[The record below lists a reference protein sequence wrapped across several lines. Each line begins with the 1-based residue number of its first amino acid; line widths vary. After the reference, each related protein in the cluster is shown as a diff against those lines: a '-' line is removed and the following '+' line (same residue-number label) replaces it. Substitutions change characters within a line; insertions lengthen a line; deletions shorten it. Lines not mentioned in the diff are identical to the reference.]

1 MSLLGNIWVKLGLK
15 SDDFQRGMDS
25 AEKKSSKF
33 GNLMKGVA
41 AKVLTVAAAMKV
53 LGSTFKTLANFE
65 ASTSKLASVL
75 GKTTTEIK
83 GLTQSAIDLGRRTQY
98 TASEVVSLQTELAKL
113 GFVESDIKGMQESVL
128 KFAAA
133 VGTDL
138 ASAAARA
145 GATMRGFGL
154 TAEQT
159 GDLLEVMAVS
169 TSKSALSFNYLDAT
183 LGKLVPVTKAYGFDA
198 KDTITLLGTMANAG
212 IDASSAGTALRRVF
226 VELSNGSSKLN
237 TALGKQPKTMDE
249 LIEALGTLKERNLSV
264 ADSANLVGK
273 YAAPA
278 FAALVSGADDCR
290 ALYAELQN
298 VNGALD
304 TMYDTMTNN
313 VKGAID
319 RLKSS
324 WEGFIFN
331 LQGSTGVISRMI
343 KGLTRFVDI
352 ANHALFAGT
361 RVGEYKQSYDTR
373 RDFTRDDGTGLSQ
386 FEVQAMYARNRQRL
400 EGIKAASK
408 EGSRA
413 WRQADEELQGLIAS
427 ENEYY
432 DNLIKIEGKTQDVFV
447 DGTEEGNDALAE
459 LLKGLKTKENYEKD
473 SIGWLKQEIQA
484 RQELRDAATD
494 ETEIRKLNTEIALLE
509 KKVQELQKIGEIT
522 ELNALKAPVGKAEG
536 GSNPLGIDTSA
547 LKHTSEEVDEFVK
560 RLKKQQSDAEDIS
573 RGFADALRNGMI
585 DALDELAEAIG
596 TGDLD
601 TTALVRALVTPLAD
615 MAISAGVLIMT
626 TGESIE
632 ALKNALTNIFSGPYG
647 AIAAGAALVAIGVAA
662 KAGLAAIASGST
674 TSGGHASGGGNPY
687 TYTGGYGVTPDM
699 LSSAGPMEIE
709 GTVTVKGQD
718 IQIALDNYN
727 ANKRR

>member
-1 MSLLGNIWVKLGLK
+1 
-15 SDDFQRGMDS
+15 
-25 AEKKSSKF
+25 
-33 GNLMKGVA
+33 
-41 AKVLTVAAAMKV
+41 
-53 LGSTFKTLANFE
+53 
-65 ASTSKLASVL
+65 
-75 GKTTTEIK
+75 
-83 GLTQSAIDLGRRTQY
+83 
-98 TASEVVSLQTELAKL
+98 
-113 GFVESDIKGMQESVL
+113 
-128 KFAAA
+128 
-133 VGTDL
+133 
-138 ASAAARA
+138 
-145 GATMRGFGL
+145 
-154 TAEQT
+154 
-159 GDLLEVMAVS
+159 
-169 TSKSALSFNYLDAT
+169 
-183 LGKLVPVTKAYGFDA
+183 
-198 KDTITLLGTMANAG
+198 MANAG

-278 FAALVSGADDCR
+278 FAALVAGADDCR

-324 WEGFIFN
+324 WEGFILN
-331 LQGSTGVISRMI
+331 LQGSTGVIARMI

-413 WRQADEELQGLIAS
+413 WKQADEELQGLIAS

-459 LLKGLKTKENYEKD
+459 LLKGLKKKEKYEEN
-473 SIGWLKQEIQA
+473 SIGWLKEEIQK

-509 KKVQELQKIGEIT
+509 KKVQELQKIEQLA
-522 ELNALKAPVGKAEG
+522 ELPALKAPVGGIVG
-536 GSNPLGIDTSA
+536 GSNPLGIDTSS
-547 LKHTSEEVDEFVK
+547 LKHTSDEVDEFVK

-615 MAISAGVLIMT
+615 MAISAGTLILS
-626 TGESIE
+626 TGEGIE
-632 ALKNALTNIFSGPYG
+632 AIKSAFESLNGYA
-647 AIAAGAALVAIGVAA
+647 AIAAGVALVGLGVALKAGMAALA
-662 KAGLAAIASGST
+662 KNGASSST
-674 TSGGHASGGGNPY
+674 GGGGNPY
-687 TYTGGYGVTPDM
+687 VYTGGYGVTPDM

>member
-278 FAALVSGADDCR
+278 FAALVAGADDCR

-304 TMYDTMTNN
+304 TMYNTMTNN

-319 RLKSS
+319 RIKSG
-324 WEGFIFN
+324 WEGLILT
-331 LQGSTGVISRMI
+331 LQNSTGVIAAVLNRFAR
-343 KGLTRFVDI
+343 GLNIINDL
-352 ANHALFAGT
+352 ANGMSLADARAKQMGETLMQSGKFTTAEEYRKEIE
-361 RVGEYKQSYDTR
+361 RVKKTLSEGEFDTP
-373 RDFTRDDGTGLSQ
+373 TASMSQ
-386 FEVQAMYARNRQRL
+386 
-400 EGIKAASK
+400 
-408 EGSRA
+408 
-413 WRQADEELQGLIAS
+413 EELRKMGVQQMKHRKDLEQYLSGL
-427 ENEYY
+427 EYAAFQKSREEQEKALE
-432 DNLIKIEGKTQDVFV
+432 DMFKKPIKINVVT
-447 DGTEEGNDALAE
+447 EGNDDPLADLLDSLSKDKTKDAKDGLSELTAEARAYAAELAE
-459 LLKGLKTKENYEKD
+459 INAY
-473 SIGWLKQEIQA
+473 
-484 RQELRDAATD
+484 D
-494 ETEIRKLNTEIALLE
+494 EEMSAVSSALLE
-509 KKVQELQKIGEIT
+509 SWQKEHGAIDEVT
-522 ELNALKAPVGKAEG
+522 RSLVVMNNQTLNSLDGMEQLRDKIA
-536 GSNPLGIDTSA
+536 
-547 LKHTSEEVDEFVK
+547 
-560 RLKKQQSDAEDIS
+560 DIS
-573 RGFADALRNGMI
+573 KDIADSLRRGAI

-596 TGDLD
+596 TGNWD
-601 TTALVRALVTPLAD
+601 TASFVRALISPLAD

-632 ALKNALTNIFSGPYG
+632 ALKEALTNIFSGPYA

-674 TSGGHASGGGNPY
+674 TSGGGTGGGGNPY
-687 TYTGGYGVTPDM
+687 VYTGGYGVTPDM

>member
-138 ASAAARA
+138 GSAAARA

-237 TALGKQPKTMDE
+237 TALGKQPKTMD
-249 LIEALGTLKERNLSV
+249 
-264 ADSANLVGK
+264 
-273 YAAPA
+273 
-278 FAALVSGADDCR
+278 
-290 ALYAELQN
+290 
-298 VNGALD
+298 
-304 TMYDTMTNN
+304 
-313 VKGAID
+313 
-319 RLKSS
+319 
-324 WEGFIFN
+324 
-331 LQGSTGVISRMI
+331 
-343 KGLTRFVDI
+343 
-352 ANHALFAGT
+352 
-361 RVGEYKQSYDTR
+361 
-373 RDFTRDDGTGLSQ
+373 
-386 FEVQAMYARNRQRL
+386 
-400 EGIKAASK
+400 
-408 EGSRA
+408 
-413 WRQADEELQGLIAS
+413 
-427 ENEYY
+427 
-432 DNLIKIEGKTQDVFV
+432 
-447 DGTEEGNDALAE
+447 
-459 LLKGLKTKENYEKD
+459 
-473 SIGWLKQEIQA
+473 
-484 RQELRDAATD
+484 
-494 ETEIRKLNTEIALLE
+494 
-509 KKVQELQKIGEIT
+509 
-522 ELNALKAPVGKAEG
+522 
-536 GSNPLGIDTSA
+536 
-547 LKHTSEEVDEFVK
+547 
-560 RLKKQQSDAEDIS
+560 
-573 RGFADALRNGMI
+573 
-585 DALDELAEAIG
+585 
-596 TGDLD
+596 
-601 TTALVRALVTPLAD
+601 
-615 MAISAGVLIMT
+615 
-626 TGESIE
+626 
-632 ALKNALTNIFSGPYG
+632 
-647 AIAAGAALVAIGVAA
+647 
-662 KAGLAAIASGST
+662 
-674 TSGGHASGGGNPY
+674 
-687 TYTGGYGVTPDM
+687 
-699 LSSAGPMEIE
+699 
-709 GTVTVKGQD
+709 
-718 IQIALDNYN
+718 
-727 ANKRR
+727 

>member
-15 SDDFQRGMDS
+15 SDDFQRGMDN

-249 LIEALGTLKERNLSV
+249 LIDALGTLKERNLSV

-278 FAALVSGADDCR
+278 FAALVAGADDCR
-290 ALYAELQN
+290 ALYGELQN

-319 RLKSS
+319 RIKSG
-324 WEGFIFN
+324 WEGLILT
-331 LQGSTGVISRMI
+331 LQNSTGVIAAVLNRFAR
-343 KGLTRFVDI
+343 GLNIINDL
-352 ANHALFAGT
+352 ANGMSLADARAKQMGETLMQSGKFTTAKEYQKEIE
-361 RVGEYKQSYDTR
+361 RVKKTLSEGGFDTP
-373 RDFTRDDGTGLSQ
+373 TASMSQ
-386 FEVQAMYARNRQRL
+386 
-400 EGIKAASK
+400 
-408 EGSRA
+408 
-413 WRQADEELQGLIAS
+413 EELRKMGVQQQKHRKELEQYLSGL
-427 ENEYY
+427 EYAAFQKSREEQERALE
-432 DNLIKIEGKTQDVFV
+432 DMFKKPIKINVVT
-447 DGTEEGNDALAE
+447 EGNDDPLAD
-459 LLKGLKTKENYEKD
+459 LLDSLSKDKTKEAKD
-473 SIGWLKQEIQA
+473 GLSELTAEARAYAAELAEINA
-484 RQELRDAATD
+484 YDDEMAATGS
-494 ETEIRKLNTEIALLE
+494 ALLE
-509 KKVQELQKIGEIT
+509 SWNKEHEAIDEVTQSLVVMNNQTLNSLDGMEQLRDKI
-522 ELNALKAPVGKAEG
+522 A
-536 GSNPLGIDTSA
+536 
-547 LKHTSEEVDEFVK
+547 
-560 RLKKQQSDAEDIS
+560 DIS
-573 RGFADALRNGMI
+573 KDIADSLRRGAI
-585 DALDELAEAIG
+585 DALGELAEAIG
-596 TGDLD
+596 TGNWD
-601 TTALVRALVTPLAD
+601 TSTMIRALVSPLAD
-615 MAISAGVLIMT
+615 AAITIGTIVMT
-626 TGESIE
+626 SGQAIDSLQK
-632 ALKNALTNIFSGPYG
+632 ALKFEENPYLAVAVG
-647 AIAAGAALVAIGVAA
+647 AGLIAVGVAA
-662 KAGLAAIASGST
+662 KAGLAALANKGSGNT
-674 TSGGHASGGGNPY
+674 ASGGGNPY
-687 TYTGGYGVTPDM
+687 VYTGGYGVTPDM

>member
-15 SDDFQRGMDS
+15 SDDFQRGMDN

-249 LIEALGTLKERNLSV
+249 LIDALGTLKERNLSV

-278 FAALVSGADDCR
+278 FAALVAGADDCR

-304 TMYDTMTNN
+304 DMYNTMTNN

-324 WEGFIFN
+324 WEGFILN
-331 LQGSTGVISRMI
+331 LQSSTGVIARMI

-386 FEVQAMYARNRQRL
+386 FEIQAMYARNRQRL

-413 WRQADEELQGLIAS
+413 WKQADEELQGLIAS

-432 DNLIKIEGKTQDVFV
+432 DNLIKIEGKTQDVFGGV
-447 DGTEEGNDALAE
+447 GEDANPLEDLLASLKKDKTTEAKEGIEDVTRAAREYAAELAE
-459 LLKGLKTKENYEKD
+459 INAY
-473 SIGWLKQEIQA
+473 
-484 RQELRDAATD
+484 DAEMNAVSS
-494 ETEIRKLNTEIALLE
+494 ALLE
-509 KKVQELQKIGEIT
+509 SWQKEH
-522 ELNALKAPVGKAEG
+522 EV
-536 GSNPLGIDTSA
+536 ID
-547 LKHTSEEVDEFVK
+547 EVTRSLVVMNNQTLSSLDGMEQLRDK
-560 RLKKQQSDAEDIS
+560 IADIS
-573 RGFADALRNGMI
+573 KDIADSLRRGAI

-596 TGDLD
+596 TGNWD
-601 TTALVRALVTPLAD
+601 TASFVRALVTPLAD